1 MKCQKGV
8 GVNFSLSHTF
18 LWVLTLLMHISVIFL
33 FFLTFYFIY
42 IYIYIFKWLSLCL
55 GVKLVLTAKPV
66 FAYNRNYVANFRLK
80 DIAVLLDTV
89 RTVGVGYEE
98 VPCILVSSE
107 GIYTARVDNVYSISL
122 KILRKCIHTDTLQLE
137 YSRV

>member
-1 MKCQKGV
+1 MSKGRRCKFFV
-8 GVNFSLSHTF
+8 EPYISMGSYSTNAHFCYFSVLSH
-18 LWVLTLLMHISVIFL
+18 FL
-33 FFLTFYFIY
+33 FYLY